1 MYQINATYRIGQD
14 SMNYILQ
21 RKSKTKKEGAESWQN
36 IGYYQT
42 IKQLYHALVEIN
54 IKEASLSDMTAL
66 NSKVEE
72 LHSLIENMP
81 LKKDK

>member
-1 MYQINATYRIGQD
+1 MYQINATYRIAQD

-21 RKSKTKKEGAESWQN
+21 KRSVSRKEGTESWHS

-42 IKQLYHALVEIN
+42 IKQLYHALVEIG
-54 IKEASLSDMTAL
+54 IKETLLSDLTAL
-66 NSKVEE
+66 NQKVED